1 MRMKNTCTT
10 LWRDSMSE
18 GRSVMLSEAKKT
30 SVDEE
35 KNAKRLAEF
44 MAKRKSNRKDTMSK
58 LRAQRLKLNKMS
70 PKSIG
75 KK

>member
-1 MRMKNTCTT
+1 MLNG
-10 LWRDSMSE
+10 E
-18 GRSVMLSEAKKT
+18 GRRVKLSKTKKT
-30 SVDEE
+30 AVDEE
-35 KNAKRLAEF
+35 KNAKRLSDF

-58 LRAQRLKLNKMS
+58 LRAQRLKLNGLT